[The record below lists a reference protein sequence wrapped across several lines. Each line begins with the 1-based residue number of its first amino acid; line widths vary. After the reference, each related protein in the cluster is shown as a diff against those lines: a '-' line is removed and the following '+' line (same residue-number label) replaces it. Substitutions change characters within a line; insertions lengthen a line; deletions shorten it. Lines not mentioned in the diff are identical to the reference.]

1 MEQSEFRRRSHGKM
15 NGKGLAMADA
25 QETGRTIFVTG
36 LRNAHA
42 VENQALSLMKRQ
54 VERIENYPQVADR
67 LRLHIEETNGQIR
80 RLDDIL
86 KSLGEDSSTLKD
98 AGLSLLGNMAAMTH
112 AVAQDEILKNSFA
125 NFAFENFEI
134 AAYKSLMQV
143 AELTGHASAVPLLQQ
158 TLQEE
163 MEMARWLDSNMSAVT
178 ATYLEREQRGLTA
191 GI

>member
-1 MEQSEFRRRSHGKM
+1 
-15 NGKGLAMADA
+15 MADA
-25 QETGRTIFVTG
+25 QETGRTIFVAG

-80 RLDDIL
+80 RLDEIL
-86 KSLGEDSSTLKD
+86 KSLGEDSSTIKD

>member
-1 MEQSEFRRRSHGKM
+1 
-15 NGKGLAMADA
+15 MADA
-25 QETGRTIFVTG
+25 QETGRSIFVTG

-42 VENQALSLMKRQ
+42 VENQALALMKRQ

-67 LRLHIEETNGQIR
+67 LRLHIDETNGQIR

-163 MEMARWLDSNMSAVT
+163 MEMARWLDSNLSAVT
-178 ATYLEREQRGLTA
+178 ATYLEREQRGVKA

>member
-1 MEQSEFRRRSHGKM
+1 
-15 NGKGLAMADA
+15 MADA
-25 QETGRTIFVTG
+25 QEIGRSLFVTG

-42 VENQALSLMKRQ
+42 LENQALALMNRQ

-67 LRLHIEETNGQIR
+67 LRQHITETNGQIE
-80 RLDDIL
+80 RLDEIL
-86 KSLGEDSSTLKD
+86 RSLAEDSSTLKD
-98 AGLSLLGNMAAMTH
+98 AGLSIFGNVAAMAH

-134 AAYKSLMQV
+134 AAYKSLCQM
-143 AELTGHASAVPLLQQ
+143 AELTGHNAAIAPLKQ

-163 MEMARWLDSNMSAVT
+163 IDMASWLDSNLASVT
-178 ATYLEREQRGLTA
+178 ATYVTREQQGVKA